1 MQRSEWQPLVLKI
14 DMHIHTCY
22 SNDSSITTKELIFYS
37 EKQNLDGVAI
47 VDHDTID
54 GLDEFCKIKDLLVI
68 PGVEITTSQGH
79 ILAINVNTNIRSGL
93 SFTQTI
99 DEIHDVGGLAIVAH
113 PKALVKGVLKEKLM
127 ANCDALE
134 VINASAIP
142 FMLSKRKNKEIAK
155 KLNLP
160 QIGGSDAHYAP
171 EIGMAYTSIK
181 ASANVDSV
189 VEAIIKGAVAPFG
202 RSIPYNIRLKRE
214 FLKIKRR
221 LIRGVSV

>member
-1 MQRSEWQPLVLKI
+1 
-14 DMHIHTCY
+14 MHIHTYY
-22 SNDSSITTKELIFYS
+22 SSDSSITTKELTFYS
-37 EKQNLDGVAI
+37 KKQNLDGVAI

-54 GLDEFCKIKDLLVI
+54 GLDEFSKIKDLLVI
-68 PGVEITTSQGH
+68 PGVEIKTSQGH
-79 ILAINVNTNIRSGL
+79 ILAINVNSNIRSGL

-99 DEIHDVGGLAIVAH
+99 DEIHDAGGLAIAAH
-113 PKALVKGVLKEKLM
+113 PKALIKGVSKEKLL
-127 ANCDALE
+127 ANLDALE

-142 FMLSKRKNKEIAK
+142 FMLSTRKNKEIAI

-189 VEAIIKGAVAPFG
+189 VEAIIKGAVTPFG

-214 FLKIKRR
+214 FVKIKRR

>member
-1 MQRSEWQPLVLKI
+1 
-14 DMHIHTCY
+14 MHIHTYY
-22 SNDSSITTKELIFYS
+22 SNDSSITTKELTFYS
-37 EKQNLDGVAI
+37 KKQNLDGVAI

-68 PGVEITTSQGH
+68 PGVEIKTSQGH
-79 ILAINVNTNIRSGL
+79 ILAINVNSNIRSDL

-99 DEIHDVGGLAIVAH
+99 DEIHDVGGIAIAAH
-113 PKALVKGVLKEKLM
+113 PKALVKGVSKEKLM
-127 ANCDALE
+127 ANLDALE

-142 FMLSKRKNKEIAK
+142 FMLSTRKNKEIAK

-171 EIGMAYTSIK
+171 EIGMAYTSVK

-189 VEAIIKGAVAPFG
+189 VEAIKKGAVTPFG

-214 FLKIKRR
+214 FVKIKRR